1 MVKRGEIYYDL
12 RYEYPNGHIVDKLI
26 IILNKIHLP
35 TQDVI
40 AVPVTTHKTTR
51 KYNPGC
57 NHRSGI
63 FYIEANK
70 DFFTNNTCVQLF
82 ILNSGK
88 TITEKIF
95 QEKLNSR
102 TIIPKGMLKDDTS
115 TKLVKCISDLKLDIP
130 EYLHLYLF

>member
-12 RYEYPNGHIVDKLI
+12 RYEYPLGNITDKLI

-35 TQDVI
+35 SQDII
-40 AVPVTTHKTTR
+40 AVSATTPKSSH

-57 NHRSGI
+57 NHRSVI

-95 QEKLNSR
+95 QERLDAK
-102 TIIPKGMLKDDTS
+102 IIVPKGILKSETI
-115 TKLVKCISDLKLDIP
+115 TRLIKCVTDLKFDVP
-130 EYLHLYLF
+130 EFLHPYLF